1 MSREEGIWP
10 ALMVGPAP
18 SNAGAFFLLA
28 QDGTQPS
35 ADEAVED
42 TEQSWCGMLEVAKPP
57 PKHRVEVIDDPLQ
70 AIAPAAARHASHF
83 VLERLQA
90 LLAHQPATCL
100 KPVAKEIE
108 TLSRLAAV
116 GDPRLVWMQGQ
127 AI

>member
-10 ALMVGPAP
+10 ALMVGLAP
-18 SNAGAFFLLA
+18 SKAGALFLLA

-42 TEQSWCGMLEVAKPP
+42 TEQGWCGMLEVAKPP

-70 AIAPAAARHASHF
+70 AIAPAAARPASHF

-90 LLAHQPATCL
+90 LLAHQSATCL
-100 KPVAKEIE
+100 KP
-108 TLSRLAAV
+108 
-116 GDPRLVWMQGQ
+116 
-127 AI
+127 